1 MYSWVEQK
9 STIKEAE
16 SNYTVQGFNLNY
28 VGVII
33 SLFYPFVFYF
43 LFIFNKDHTPKPTT
57 AILKQIVDNRF
68 SPILII
74 SRIRLVMNI
83 NGDTMFHFKIF

>member
-16 SNYTVQGFNLNY
+16 SNYTVQGFDLSY

-33 SLFYPFVFYF
+33 SLFYPIVFYF
-43 LFIFNKDHTPKPTT
+43 LFIFNKDHTP
-57 AILKQIVDNRF
+57 
-68 SPILII
+68 
-74 SRIRLVMNI
+74 
-83 NGDTMFHFKIF
+83 